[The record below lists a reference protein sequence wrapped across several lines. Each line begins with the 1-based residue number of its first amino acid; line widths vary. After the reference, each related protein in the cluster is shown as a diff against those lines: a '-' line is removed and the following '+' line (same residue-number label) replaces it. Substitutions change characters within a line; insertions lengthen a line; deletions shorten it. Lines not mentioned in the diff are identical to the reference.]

1 MLQRIYL
8 TKVAVAKEHNWF
20 FGFTETCTKSTCKI
34 TVAR

>member
-8 TKVAVAKEHNWF
+8 TKVTVTKQHDWF
-20 FGFTETCTKSTCKI
+20 SPFTELCTKAICKI